1 MNTMNTM
8 NTNTMNNKTTTETP
22 EAVLQRAIAKLADIR
37 EYLNIRYIDRG
48 LQIEMLL
55 SAAIAGENA
64 VLIGPGGT
72 AKSMLIRDV
81 IAFLSPGRDWFYQ
94 FSPFTTTKDV
104 IGVLDTEELLQTGG
118 RKVYTKGRITDPRVA
133 IAGCDEIFKTSPE
146 VFDSMMM
153 ILNEREA
160 LLEGDDVPRRLHLE
174 AVFAASNELP
184 HGFGGRR
191 KAANDL
197 AAFWDR
203 WVIRGFIE
211 DNMTSEDL
219 VNLARMQLAQ
229 PPRPDALTD
238 EERHTLM
245 GAAWH
250 VSWADNNALFQAK
263 ELAKNKG
270 LAVSTRRVLKLLH
283 VARSHAMME
292 GRTACGLEDYKFAI
306 KVGFWTDTPDLEKVA
321 EILPELGSKADQA
334 LADWYNELQKVTAD
348 WQNESQ
354 AAQSLTDFNAAAA
367 QLKAE
372 GKLIHQSFVE
382 IDKDGLSEPLAYEE
396 AKKALEEW
404 KNARA
409 LEFSEGVARFQP
421 SNDLFG

>member
-1 MNTMNTM
+1 MNTM
-8 NTNTMNNKTTTETP
+8 NTNTMNTNETMNEMETP
-22 EAVLQRAIAKLADIR
+22 EAVLKSAIEKMKDIR
-37 EYLNIRYIDRG
+37 EYLNVRYIDRG
-48 LQIEMLL
+48 MQIEMLL

-81 IAFLSPGRDWFYQ
+81 IAFLSPDRDWFYQ

-104 IGVLDTEELLQTGG
+104 IGVLDTEEMLKTGA

-146 VFDSMMM
+146 VFDSLMM

-160 LLEGDDVPRRLHLE
+160 LLEGDDVPRHLHLE
-174 AVFAASNELP
+174 SVFAASNELP

-211 DNMTSEDL
+211 DNMTIEDL

-229 PPRPDALTD
+229 PPRPDSLTD
-238 EERHTLM
+238 EERHALM
-245 GAAWH
+245 EAAWH
-250 VSWADNNALFQAK
+250 VSWNDKNALFQAK
-263 ELAKNKG
+263 ELATNKG

-292 GRTACGLEDYKFAI
+292 GRTTCGLGDYKFAI

-334 LADWYNELQKVTAD
+334 LADWHTELQNVTEEWHTDA
-348 WQNESQ
+348 Q

-382 IDKDGLSEPLAYEE
+382 INKEELSEPQAYEE
-396 AKKALEEW
+396 AKQVLENW
-404 KNARA
+404 KNERA
-409 LEFSEGVARFQP
+409 QEYSEWQARFTQ
-421 SNDLFG
+421 SEELFS